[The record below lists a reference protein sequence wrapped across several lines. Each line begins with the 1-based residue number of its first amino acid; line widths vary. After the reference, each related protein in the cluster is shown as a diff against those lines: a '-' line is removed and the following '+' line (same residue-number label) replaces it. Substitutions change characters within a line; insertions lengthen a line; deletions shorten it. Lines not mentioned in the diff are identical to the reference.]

1 MPIYDNWT
9 TYDPI
14 VSMLPIYKE
23 LIGAGLKIWVFRY
36 MYGSLQ
42 RVSCPFLYKKLTKT
56 HVFFFFFFSSACTVV
71 TRTLRCR

>member
-36 MYGSLQ
+36 IYIWLSSESF
-42 RVSCPFLYKKLTKT
+42 VSISVQETN
-56 HVFFFFFFSSACTVV
+56 
-71 TRTLRCR
+71 